1 VEDPSFRLVCGD
13 AWVENINTDNKKS
26 ARYRKLHQKKNREQN
41 SVSELR
47 LSSSNATNQ
56 GNHPLVIAAVLLLMM
71 VHLLLDLLN
80 QTLLLLVLR
89 ARRTRPNASL
99 LLLMSN
105 TTVSVSTDTSSVG
118 SPNIARS
125 VGARLSRQVGGV
137 GQRAGIGLH
146 ALALDVG
153 VLADLL
159 AAGGGDGV
167 GVDAVVAALFGGLE
181 GCVGVVGLGW
191 GD

>member
-1 VEDPSFRLVCGD
+1 
-13 AWVENINTDNKKS
+13 
-26 ARYRKLHQKKNREQN
+26 
-41 SVSELR
+41 
-47 LSSSNATNQ
+47 
-56 GNHPLVIAAVLLLMM
+56 VITAVLLLVV

-80 QTLLLLVLR
+80 QSLLLLVLS
-89 ARRTRPNASL
+89 RRRPRPNTSL
-99 LLLMSN
+99 VVLVSD
-105 TTVSVSTDTSSVG
+105 TTVSVSTNASSVS
-118 SPNIARS
+118 SPNISRS
-125 VGARLSRQVGGV
+125 VGASLSRQIGGV